1 MPTSDISGLSSIEP
15 PSNWSLIS
23 RMLGLSW
30 RYRRGCTQV
39 VFLHVIVVAL
49 SLGGLGLTGVGIDL
63 IGHELQSPETPR
75 HLPAPFRF
83 AQDWSGTQLL
93 ALIAGSILVV
103 ALMTAAM
110 RYAAAI
116 AVASLSQRVLV
127 QLRSDVYD
135 KLQRLS
141 FRFFDRSQSSSIINR
156 AAGDVNAVRQFVDGV
171 IVKVLT
177 VVLSLGVYVA
187 YMLSMHVPLTLVC
200 LATSPLLWWAA
211 ARFSRRVQP
220 EYIKGGELV
229 DRMVLTLV
237 ENVQG
242 ISVVKGFARE
252 AARDRKILR
261 GQSEDLRSEVRHLPQ
276 AGSVSAGDRIHDANQ
291 HDRAVGLR
299 RAPGGDRTAGARR
312 RSVRLR
318 QLALRVR
325 QPGRPDYEHRQQH
338 PDEHHRGAACLRSAR
353 CADRNLQPAASG
365 AARAA
370 RGAIRF
376 EHVRFAYKAGEP
388 VFEDLCLEIA
398 PGECVGVVGETGSGK
413 STLLNLVPRYYDV
426 QKGNVF
432 LDGIDVRRLD
442 LDDLRRNIGIV
453 FQENFLFSNTVE
465 ANIAFGHPGAT
476 DADIRRAA
484 EIAAA
489 HEFIDEL
496 PDGYATLIGEQGSN
510 LSGGQRQRLAIA
522 RALLFDPSDPA
533 ARRRHGLCR
542 CGDRTRD
549 STRDRKRAGG
559 PHDDPG
565 FQPHQHAP
573 PGRSHFRAGRR
584 ARRRMRNARRADG
597 RIRPLSTPGRAAV
610 CRPDERRVPLPPA
623 TIRLPIGKA
632 KGSRREH
639 SSRGP
644 ADSAHAD
651 AALPKRRARTRS
663 ASARFPADRP
673 AVSVHAALRLDAQLA
688 LPVR

>member
-1 MPTSDISGLSSIEP
+1 MPTSDISALSSIEP

-39 VFLHVIVVAL
+39 VFLHMVVVAL
-49 SLGGLGLTGVGIDL
+49 SLGALGLTGVGIDL
-63 IGHELQSPETPR
+63 IGHELQSPETSR

-83 AQDWSGTQLL
+83 AQDWPGTQLL
-93 ALIAGSILVV
+93 ALIAGSILLV
-103 ALMTAAM
+103 ALVTAAM

-211 ARFSRRVQP
+211 ARFSRKVQP

-252 AARDRKILR
+252 AQEIEKFSAANRNICDQKFGIFHKLALFQPVT
-261 GQSEDLRSEVRHLPQ
+261 GFMTQINMIVLLGYGGHLVVT
-276 AGSVSAGDRIHDANQ
+276 G
-291 HDRAVGLR
+291 
-299 RAPGGDRTAGARR
+299 
-312 RSVRLR
+312 
-318 QLALRVR
+318 QLALGAGLFVFANLLYEFANQVGQITNIANSIQTSITGAQRVFEVLDA
-325 QPGRPDYEHRQQH
+325 PIEILSPLH
-338 PDEHHRGAACLRSAR
+338 PVRLAR
-353 CADRNLQPAASG
+353 
-365 AARAA
+365 A

-489 HEFIDEL
+489 HEFIAEL

-522 RALLFDPSDPA
+522 RALLLDPPI
-533 ARRRHGLCR
+533 LLL
-542 CGDRTRD
+542 
-549 STRDRKRAGG
+549 
-559 PHDDPG
+559 DDATASVDAETEHEI
-565 FQPHQHAP
+565 QQAIENAL
-573 PGRSHFRAGRR
+573 AGRTTILVSNR
-584 ARRRMRNARRADG
+584 ISTLRRADRIFVLEEG
-597 RIRPLSTPGRAAV
+597 RVVEAGTHEELM
-610 CRPDERRVPLPPA
+610 
-623 TIRLPIGKA
+623 
-632 KGSRREH
+632 
-639 SSRGP
+639 
-644 ADSAHAD
+644 
-651 AALPKRRARTRS
+651 TRS
-663 ASARFPADRP
+663 GPYRRLAELQFADLMNDAPAAAGDASAANRRSERIPA
-673 AVSVHAALRLDAQLA
+673 
-688 LPVR
+688 